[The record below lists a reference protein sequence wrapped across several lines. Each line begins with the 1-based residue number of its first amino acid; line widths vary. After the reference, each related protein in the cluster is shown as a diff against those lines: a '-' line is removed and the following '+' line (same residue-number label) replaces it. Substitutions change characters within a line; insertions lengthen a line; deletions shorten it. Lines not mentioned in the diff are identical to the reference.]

1 MRMIDHKPH
10 PDPAPMR
17 TTPKRSLFAAMTALL
32 VACSPATQAGT
43 IVLDP
48 GHGGRDAGATEGQA
62 KESEIMLSFAKVL
75 EAELKEKGYA
85 IILTRTSDEFVS
97 SKGKEMYLKD
107 VKPKV
112 VLGLHL
118 ATSKDPSQRGI
129 RIFRSP
135 KAEDDKLLYE
145 ERELPDRLVKAFG
158 EMEPKQTVT
167 TQRLGKAYLDSPKAL
182 LIEFGYL
189 SNPEDRKLIL
199 DPAYQKKLAGV
210 LAETINELY

>member
-1 MRMIDHKPH
+1 MRMIDHKSH
-10 PDPAPMR
+10 PDPVPMR

-32 VACSPATQAGT
+32 VACSPAIQAGT
-43 IVLDP
+43 IILDP
-48 GHGGRDAGATEGQA
+48 GHGGRDAGATEGQF

-75 EAELKEKGYA
+75 EAELKEKGYN
-85 IILTRTSDEFVS
+85 IILTRTTDELVS
-97 SKGKEMYLKD
+97 SKSKEMYLRD

-135 KAEDDKLLYE
+135 EVENDKLHYE
-145 ERELPDRLVKAFG
+145 ERELPDRLVKALG

-167 TQRLGKAYLDSPKAL
+167 AKRLGKSYLDSPKAL

-189 SNPEDRKLIL
+189 SNEEDRKLIL
-199 DPAYQKKLAGV
+199 DPAYQKKLAGI
-210 LAETINELY
+210 LAKTINELY